1 MKYFCYI
8 NLKRNPFRE
17 EAIKLMYPR
26 IKVISGLYD
35 LFSITKPSDTVVFD
49 SVLEL
54 DPTGDNLIPT
64 IIRHYKLLTD
74 KNIDIIFDRSPSCD
88 SKIVSNY
95 LDRFKDKGFS
105 FEDERTAIDA
115 LLEMQIESYINF
127 KDASANFKKY
137 SQLSA
142 NKSHGK
148 AYGRPVGIRR
158 DSVKAIKAKAII
170 LLESKDFNG
179 TLSDEECIPLSGASR
194 NMFYKYKK
202 QLKEKGVQ

>member
-1 MKYFCYI
+1 
-8 NLKRNPFRE
+8 
-17 EAIKLMYPR
+17 MYPR
-26 IKVISGLYD
+26 IKVINGLYD
-35 LFSITKPSDTVVFD
+35 LFSIIQPFDTIVFD

-54 DPTGDNLIPT
+54 DPSGNNSIPT
-64 IIRHYKLLTD
+64 IIRHYKELTS

-95 LDRFKDKGFS
+95 FDRFKERGFS
-105 FEDERTAIDA
+105 ADNEGDAIEG

-127 KDASANFKKY
+127 KDASANVKKY

-148 AYGRPVGIRR
+148 AYGRPVGIRK
-158 DSVKAIKAKAII
+158 DSAKAIKAKAVI
-170 LLESKDFNG
+170 LQESKDFNG
-179 TLSDEECIPLSGASR
+179 TLSDEECIPLTGASR

-202 QLKEKGVQ
+202 QLKEKGGK

>member
-1 MKYFCYI
+1 MKYFCYV
-8 NLKRNPFRE
+8 NLKRNASRE

-35 LFSITKPSDTVVFD
+35 LFSILQPFDTVVFD

-54 DPTGDNLIPT
+54 DPSGDNLIPT
-64 IIRHYKLLTD
+64 IIRHYKKLTAN
-74 KNIDIIFDRSPSCD
+74 NIDIIFDRSPNCD

-95 LDRFKDKGFS
+95 LDKFKERGFS
-105 FEDERTAIDA
+105 FDEEGDAIEG

-127 KDASANFKKY
+127 KDASANVKKY

-148 AYGRPVGIRR
+148 AYGRPVGIRK
-158 DSVKAIKAKAII
+158 DSAKAIKAKAII
-170 LLESKDFNG
+170 LHESKDFNG
-179 TLSDEECIPLSGASR
+179 TLSDEECIPLTGASR

-202 QLKEKGVQ
+202 QLKEKEGQ